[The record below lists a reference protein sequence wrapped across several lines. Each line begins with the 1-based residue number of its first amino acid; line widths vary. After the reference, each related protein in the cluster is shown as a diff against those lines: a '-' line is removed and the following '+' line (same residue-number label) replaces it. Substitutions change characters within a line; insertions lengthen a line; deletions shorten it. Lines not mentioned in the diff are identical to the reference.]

1 VGRNT
6 AIKGFDANRAGQ
18 PLDLFERASR
28 LPVVLELLSSPWLK
42 RGSQL
47 DGPKRSEVE
56 LPVEWDGERARPASF
71 TRKGKR
77 YAIDQVVQQWAVDAR
92 WWDRER
98 AVSRRCFRVIA
109 RGGVYDLA
117 YDRLGERWLLVG
129 VVD

>member
-1 VGRNT
+1 MGRNA
-6 AIKGFDANRAGQ
+6 AIKGFDARRTGQ
-18 PLDLFERASR
+18 TLDLFDSTSR
-28 LPVVLELLSSPWLK
+28 LPVVLELLSSPWVR
-42 RGSQL
+42 RGSET
-47 DGPKRSEVE
+47 DRPKRAEIVV
-56 LPVEWDGERARPASF
+56 PVEWDGERARPSVF
-71 TRKGKR
+71 TWKGTR
-77 YAIDQVVQQWAVDAR
+77 YRIDQVVQQWAVDSR

>member
-1 VGRNT
+1 MGSNA
-6 AIKGFDANRAGQ
+6 AIKGFDAKRAGQ
-18 PLDLFERASR
+18 PLDLFESASR
-28 LPVVLELLSSPWLK
+28 LPVVLELLSSPWVR
-42 RGSQL
+42 RGSEL
-47 DGPKRSEVE
+47 DGPKRSEIEV
-56 LPVEWDGERARPASF
+56 PVEWDGERARPAAF

-117 YDRLGERWLLVG
+117 FDRLGERWLLVG